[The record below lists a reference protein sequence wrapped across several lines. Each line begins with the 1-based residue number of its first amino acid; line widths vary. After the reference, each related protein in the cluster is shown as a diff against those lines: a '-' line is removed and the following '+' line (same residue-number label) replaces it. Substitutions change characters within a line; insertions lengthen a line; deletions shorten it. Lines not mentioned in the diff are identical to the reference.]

1 MARNLVLLAC
11 ALFAV
16 TIVAAAVD
24 VDAQQQAGQPAAP
37 RATAPKAAA
46 ARPAVVG
53 NGYAQKGAPKNV
65 ALPPL
70 PTVSFEPVEPIAS
83 LRQVYE
89 FAAYHPEVL
98 QYIPCYCGCEQVGH
112 KANHDCFVK
121 SRGAD
126 GRITQWDAHGMG
138 CAVCLGVGRRAM
150 QLFNEGMSVADI
162 RATIEREA
170 SRFPSHTPTPAPPKK
185 S

>member
-16 TIVAAAVD
+16 TIVATA
-24 VDAQQQAGQPAAP
+24 VDAQQQHAGH
-37 RATAPKAAA
+37 ATTPKAAA
-46 ARPAVVG
+46 KPAVVG

-70 PTVSFEPVEPIAS
+70 PTVSFEPVEPLPA

-98 QYIPCYCGCEQVGH
+98 QYIPSYCGCEQVGH

-126 GRITQWDAHGMG
+126 GHVTQWDAHGMG
-138 CAVCLGVGRRAM
+138 CAICLGVGRRAM
-150 QLFNEGMSVADI
+150 QLFNQGMSVADI

-170 SRFPSHTPTPAPPKK
+170 GSRFPSHTPTPAAPKK